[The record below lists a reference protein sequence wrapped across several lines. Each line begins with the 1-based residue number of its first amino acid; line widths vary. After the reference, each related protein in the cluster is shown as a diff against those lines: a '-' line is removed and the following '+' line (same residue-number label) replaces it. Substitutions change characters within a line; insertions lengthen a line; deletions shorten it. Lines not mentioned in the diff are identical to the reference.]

1 MASAA
6 VAVANLALEENVSLL
21 LATANMSSATAAGTT
36 AASAGLWVPDLRVAQ
51 ACQEGRQEGTLSEGL
66 CEQCF
71 RNFT

>member
-51 ACQEGRQEGTLSEGL
+51 A
-66 CEQCF
+66 
-71 RNFT
+71 